1 MKKLFT
7 FCVTAIMAFTLSAQD
22 SMTLSKGDM
31 VAGFTYNS
39 AYDNESLTDDLAIT
53 VGYGISDNLA
63 VMITRDENNTGNDD
77 AAINLGIR
85 YFYNGFYGQ
94 VNMNDIQDATV
105 DSEGNSVEEDAT
117 LSIGKMFSLEWMDGL
132 YVDPHITLSNADDT
146 DMSFGMTLG
155 MKF

>member
-39 AYDNESLTDDLAIT
+39 AYDNDNLTDDLAIT
-53 VGYGISDNLA
+53 IGYGISDNLA
-63 VMITRDENNTGNDD
+63 IMATRDENNTGNDD
-77 AAINLGIR
+77 AAINLGVR

-94 VNMNDIQDATV
+94 LNMNDVQDATEA
-105 DSEGNSVEEDAT
+105 DEDAT
-117 LSIGKMFSLEWMDGL
+117 LSVGKMFSLDWIDGL
-132 YVDPHITLSNADDT
+132 YVDPNITLSRDDDDNT
-146 DMSFGMTLG
+146 DTSFGMTLG

>member
-7 FCVTAIMAFTLSAQD
+7 LCVIAMMAFTLSAQD

-39 AYDNESLTDDLAIT
+39 AYENENLTDDLAIT
-53 VGYGISDNLA
+53 IGYGISDNFA
-63 VMITRDENNTGNDD
+63 IMATRDENTDGDD
-77 AAINLGIR
+77 ASINLGVR

-94 VNMNDIQDATV
+94 LNMNDVQDATEA
-105 DSEGNSVEEDAT
+105 DEDAT
-117 LSIGKMFSLEWMDGL
+117 LSVGKMFSLDWVDGL
-132 YVDPHITLSNADDT
+132 YVDPSMTLSRDDNDDT